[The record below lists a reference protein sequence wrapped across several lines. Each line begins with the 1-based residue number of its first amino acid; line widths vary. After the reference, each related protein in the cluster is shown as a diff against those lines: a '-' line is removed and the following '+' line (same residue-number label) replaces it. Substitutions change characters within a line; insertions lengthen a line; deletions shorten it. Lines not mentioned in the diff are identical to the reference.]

1 MAQLF
6 GYSEKKRSILYGFL
20 LLIILVASA
29 FTHLWNPVGFP
40 TIHVDEGHYMRRAMQ
55 VLQGLGPQESRITY
69 DYLYDHPYFGQLFLA
84 GALSLINYP
93 DSLNPSSSI
102 QSIETLYLVP
112 RVLMGILAVFDTFL
126 VYKIADI
133 RYNKKVGFISAA
145 LFAVMPLGWM
155 LRGIFLDS
163 ILLPF
168 LLLSILCAVYY
179 AKRTDSNSERHNGIN
194 KNIILIILSGIF
206 LGLAIFTKVPVFT
219 MIPLIAFIIIKQANG
234 SKKNRLKRLGLWFI
248 PVILIP
254 MIWPAYAISAGE
266 FREWI
271 DGVLYQAVRES
282 IRNLRT
288 SILLI
293 FEFDPI
299 MIVLG
304 GAGIIYSVIK
314 RDNFMLLWTLPY
326 LVFLYGIGWVTHFH
340 WIIIFPALCIASGA
354 LIDNS
359 IKVIKFQKIKT
370 VMLYGIVL
378 IITISGF
385 LTTTALISS
394 NLNSTYINLY
404 SYVTKE
410 LESGSEKNNKD
421 IDDGI
426 TLIGSHRTRALM
438 WIPMYVFNDDFVFR
452 DTDLPNDNFTRP
464 LETKHFILVADQNLF
479 NRLTDRDYVQKYE
492 RERRIASL
500 YYNSSKTIAT
510 FIDKDSEKYDFM
522 MMGEN
527 HGFGKFIEVRNN

>member
-1 MAQLF
+1 MRGNFNVAIDRFL
-6 GYSEKKRSILYGFL
+6 RSKYLILIPIL
-20 LLIILVASA
+20 LSA
-29 FTHLWNPVGFP
+29 FTHMWNPIGFP
-40 TIHVDEGHYMRRAMQ
+40 TFEQDEGIYLLRTLFVMN
-55 VLQGLGPQESRITY
+55 GLGPQLPSSVYFYT
-69 DYLYDHPYFGQLFLA
+69 YDHPYFGQIFLA

-93 DSLNPSSSI
+93 ASLNPTSDI
-102 QSIETLYLVP
+102 QSIEMLYLVP
-112 RVLMGILAVFDTFL
+112 RMLMGILAVFDTFL

-133 RYNKKVGFISAA
+133 RYNRKVGFISAA
-145 LFAVMPLGWM
+145 LFAVMPVGWM

-168 LLLSILCAVYY
+168 LLLSILFAVYY
-179 AKRTDSNSERHNGIN
+179 SKRAESENNNNGSN
-194 KNIILIILSGIF
+194 KDMILIILSGIF

-219 MIPLIAFIIIKQANG
+219 MIPLVMFLILRKSNT
-234 SKKNRLKRLGLWFI
+234 SNKKRLLRIGVWLI
-248 PVILIP
+248 PVVLIP
-254 MIWPAYAISAGE
+254 MMWPIYAISVGQ
-266 FREWI
+266 FSEWI

-299 MIVLG
+299 MVVLG
-304 GAGIIYSVIK
+304 GAGIIYSVVK

-340 WIIIFPALCIASGA
+340 WIILFPALCIVSGA

-359 IKVIKFQKIKT
+359 IKSIKFHKIRT
-370 VMLYGIVL
+370 VVLYGIVS
-378 IITISGF
+378 IIIISGF
-385 LTTTALISS
+385 WTTTALISS

-410 LESGSEKNNKD
+410 LESGSEKNNKE

-426 TLIGSHRTRALM
+426 TLIGSHRIRALV

-479 NRLTDRDYVQKYE
+479 NRLTDRDYVQIYE

-500 YYNSSKTIAT
+500 YYNSSHTIAT

-527 HGFGKFIEVRNN
+527 HGFGRFIEVRNN